1 MGGEIQ
7 QSKCKEIL
15 LGGQKPH
22 LSYIVMT
29 SKPDTITLEKNLV
42 NTGCSPKNS
51 ISAQQRKQLKC
62 HKSLKTRKG
71 NTEYITLPAYKIRIY
86 LYFEYYSSACL
97 TLISRTRKAA
107 QKCSRNN
114 LNHET
119 VPIG

>member
-62 HKSLKTRKG
+62 HKSLNKERQHR
-71 NTEYITLPAYKIRIY
+71 IHHPASIQNQDIFV
-86 LYFEYYSSACL
+86 L
-97 TLISRTRKAA
+97 
-107 QKCSRNN
+107 
-114 LNHET
+114 
-119 VPIG
+119 